1 MMKFF
6 SKNGEDYL
14 LWTFFNRKKS
24 GFFIDIGAFDG
35 RYMSNT
41 YVFERSGWQGIC
53 IEPHPD
59 VFPLCVKNRPG
70 SRCIKAACTHSSSNR
85 TIRFFAEKTGLL
97 STTVNSADIHH
108 DIRRR
113 YERKNLP
120 FSGFK
125 ITQVPAFTVSQ
136 IMQAYAPG
144 ISRIDFISIDT
155 EGNEE
160 QVVEGIDFSDISAR
174 IIVVEANNRIAE
186 KKLKILLAKAGGF
199 IPARKLGV
207 NLFFAETKE
216 DAAALASIPIQCRI
230 SKQIHP
236 TVPSFTPKKRR
247 QDQILKDS
255 HAL

>member
-1 MMKFF
+1 MKKFY

-14 LWTFFNRKKS
+14 LWTFFKHKKS
-24 GFFIDIGAFDG
+24 GFFLDIGAFDG

-59 VFPLCVKNRPG
+59 VFPLCAKNRPG
-70 SRCIKAACTHSSSNR
+70 SRCIMAACTHSSANN

-120 FSGFK
+120 FSGFT
-125 ITQVPAFTVSQ
+125 ITQAAAFTVDQ
-136 IMQAYAPG
+136 IMKAYAPG
-144 ISRIDFISIDT
+144 ISKIDFISIDT

-160 QVVEGIDFSDISAR
+160 HVVQGIDFSNISAR
-174 IIVVEANNRIAE
+174 VIVVEANNQSAE
-186 KKLKILLAKAGGF
+186 KSLKAQLANAGGY
-199 IPARKLGV
+199 IPARKIGV

-236 TVPSFTPKKRR
+236 IVPSFTPKKRM
-247 QDQILKDS
+247 QDQILQDS